1 MFDNS
6 FYILCTMYA
15 NVLHLPYPLKPFL
28 DIDQFLIFGTDHRI
42 GFVSL
47 DIHSNVDVTIPVHP
61 KSNNKILSL
70 DFDLKSDYIF
80 WIEEDI
86 PTIYRINMKGGNKES
101 VINVGLIK
109 PTALAVDWLGGNLY
123 FGDSGTRRLEVC
135 RLDGSN
141 RKVLVSDNNVGEI
154 LDIVLDFNSQ

>member
-1 MFDNS
+1 
-6 FYILCTMYA
+6 MYA
-15 NVLHLPYPLKPFL
+15 NVYMYNVHVILKHFPFL
-28 DIDQFLIFGTDHRI
+28 DIDQFLLFGTDHRI

-47 DIHSNVDVTIPVHP
+47 DIHSDVDVTIPVHP
-61 KSNNKILSL
+61 KFNNKILSL

-80 WIEEDI
+80 WIEENI
-86 PTIYRINMKGGNKES
+86 PTIYRTNMEGGNKES

-109 PTALAVDWLGGNLY
+109 PTALAVDWLGGNMY